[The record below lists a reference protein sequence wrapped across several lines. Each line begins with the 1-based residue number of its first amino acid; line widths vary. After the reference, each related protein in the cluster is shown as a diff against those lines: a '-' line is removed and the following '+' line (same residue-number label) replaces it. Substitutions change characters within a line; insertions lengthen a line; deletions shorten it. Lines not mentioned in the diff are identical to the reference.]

1 MQDRCRAATPK
12 GVAAAAGSG
21 HGAMPSW
28 APPRAVDGRGPG
40 AISRGERMATARDE
54 RWVLICDDEVR
65 LGKLTAG
72 LLTQSGYMAKTVSDG
87 QQALRTLETDSGCGA
102 LLLDVNLPGLSAR
115 ELLARMRAS
124 GLHQPVILT
133 SGYPEEDV
141 APELMRDPMV
151 KAYL

>member
-1 MQDRCRAATPK
+1 
-12 GVAAAAGSG
+12 
-21 HGAMPSW
+21 
-28 APPRAVDGRGPG
+28 
-40 AISRGERMATARDE
+40 MATARDE
-54 RWVLICDDEVR
+54 RRVLICDDEVR

-151 KAYL
+151 KAYLGKPYTLDQLLAVVQGALDAACLPQSGSAS